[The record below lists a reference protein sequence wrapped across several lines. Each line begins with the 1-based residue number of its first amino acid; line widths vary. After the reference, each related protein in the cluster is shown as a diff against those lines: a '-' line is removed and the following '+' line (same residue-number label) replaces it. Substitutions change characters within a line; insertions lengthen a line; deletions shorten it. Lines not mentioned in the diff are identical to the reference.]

1 MLTGLKP
8 TGHLTLGNYIGAI
21 SQMVK
26 YQDMYDSYLFVA
38 DLHAI
43 TVPNDSL
50 ELHKNIREFL
60 ALYIACG
67 IDPSKNTIYLQS
79 DIEYLPCISW
89 ILECNTYYGELSRMI
104 QFKEKSKG
112 KDNFSS
118 GLLTYPVL
126 MATDILAV
134 DSDIVPVGIDQKQH
148 VELTR
153 DIAIRFN
160 NKYGKTFNIPEPLTA
175 TNGTKINDLVNPL
188 KKMSKT
194 EENPRGVIGL
204 LDDETTVTKKIM
216 SATTDSECLVKYD
229 PENKPGISNLINIC
243 VSLTDKSISDIE
255 EMFKNKNYGEFKKY
269 VASVVNDNLSKI
281 QKRYYELLDSDE
293 IDRILENGAK
303 KVREKAKAK
312 YMELREK
319 MGLYK

>member
-1 MLTGLKP
+1 
-8 TGHLTLGNYIGAI
+8 
-21 SQMVK
+21 
-26 YQDMYDSYLFVA
+26 
-38 DLHAI
+38 
-43 TVPNDSL
+43 
-50 ELHKNIREFL
+50 
-60 ALYIACG
+60 
-67 IDPSKNTIYLQS
+67 
-79 DIEYLPCISW
+79 
-89 ILECNTYYGELSRMI
+89 
-104 QFKEKSKG
+104 
-112 KDNFSS
+112 
-118 GLLTYPVL
+118 
-126 MATDILAV
+126 
-134 DSDIVPVGIDQKQH
+134 
-148 VELTR
+148 
-153 DIAIRFN
+153 
-160 NKYGKTFNIPEPLTA
+160 
-175 TNGTKINDLVNPL
+175 
-188 KKMSKT
+188 MSKT